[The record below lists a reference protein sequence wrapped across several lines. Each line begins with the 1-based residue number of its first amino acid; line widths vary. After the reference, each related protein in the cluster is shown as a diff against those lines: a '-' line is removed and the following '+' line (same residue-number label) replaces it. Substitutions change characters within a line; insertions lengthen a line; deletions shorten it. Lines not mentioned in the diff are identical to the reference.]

1 MSKDSYLVR
10 GNIMDIYYRGF
21 DSDSPIST
29 GTKHLTAC
37 AARLLIAM
45 LRSIQYMDDAAIE
58 AFNKYVKID
67 NIWMLCL
74 MLAGW
79 LLAAVVGGTIGA
91 AVGAILAFLGA
102 QELFDRLNDI
112 YAPLKDWAL
121 LAYNANNDDDIDK
134 AAKKFA
140 PAFATGFLTAIEFVV
155 LNKIFRSSAALLS
168 KRFPRPGWIDPV
180 WDRTVKER
188 SKRGKR
194 KADESVKTALP
205 QMMATLQTKGA
216 MSVARGG
223 GFPVGAVVVAGVGLT
238 VGTVVMV
245 AALSG
250 KERSR

>member
-1 MSKDSYLVR
+1 
-10 GNIMDIYYRGF
+10 MDIYYRGF
-21 DSDSPIST
+21 DSNSPISS
-29 GTKHLTAC
+29 GVKHLTAC
-37 AARLLIAM
+37 AARLLLAM
-45 LRSIQYMDDAAIE
+45 LRSIQYMDDAAVE
-58 AFNKYVKID
+58 AFHKYISVD
-67 NIWMLCL
+67 NIWLLCL

-79 LLAAVVGGTIGA
+79 LLAVVVGGTIGA

-121 LAYNANNDDDIDK
+121 LAYNANNDDDMDK

-140 PAFATGFLTAIEFVV
+140 PAFATGFLTVIEFIV
-155 LNKIFRSSAALLS
+155 LHKIFRSSATLVA
-168 KRFPRPGWIDPV
+168 KKFPRPGWVDPV
-180 WDRTVKER
+180 WERTVNE
-188 SKRGKR
+188 RGKR
-194 KADESVKTALP
+194 GTNKADEAAKTALP

-223 GFPVGAVVVAGVGLT
+223 GFPVGAVVVAGIGLT

>member
-58 AFNKYVKID
+58 AFNKYISID

-155 LNKIFRSSAALLS
+155 LHKIFRSSAALLS

-188 SKRGKR
+188 GKRGEKKGR
-194 KADESVKTALP
+194 RIRQDRTAADDGYVANQGRYACSKGWWLP
-205 QMMATLQTKGA
+205 GWRCR
-216 MSVARGG
+216 RGRG
-223 GFPVGAVVVAGVGLT
+223 CLT
-238 VGTVVMV
+238 VGTVVTV